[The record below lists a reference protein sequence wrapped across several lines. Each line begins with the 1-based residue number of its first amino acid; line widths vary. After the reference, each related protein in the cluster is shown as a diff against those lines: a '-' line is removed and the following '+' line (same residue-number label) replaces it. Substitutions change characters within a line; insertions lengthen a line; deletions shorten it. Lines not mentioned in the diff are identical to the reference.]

1 MDKKTAPPL
10 RFDIGGMRCAAC
22 SARIER
28 VLGRADGIAKVSV
41 NLAAATALVWPVP
54 GQEEAVAGIVPECA
68 AKLGFSAAQV
78 AEDEN
83 SDAREAFAA
92 SEIKARE
99 DARRALTRLCC
110 MAIFAV
116 PLFVLSM
123 GHMLGLALPARL
135 DPHHAPAAFMLVQL
149 VLTLPVVWL
158 GRHFYLT
165 GFAALVHRAPTM
177 DSLVALSTGAAF
189 LFSLVNT
196 AGGLFGQDAG
206 ARAMNLYYES
216 GTVLLTMIEFG
227 RFLEMAARRKAADA
241 IGALIRLAPDTALR
255 LDPDDAGAPP
265 VEIAAHEVRAGDML
279 LVRPGSRIPV
289 DGVVLAGRS
298 AIDFSLLTG
307 ESVPVSVAPEDKL
320 AGGGVNGAG
329 VLTMR
334 AEKVGGQTQ
343 LAHIIRLVRK
353 AQGSKAP
360 IARLAD
366 RASYYFVPFV
376 MLFALLAALA
386 WLVFSNEPYS
396 TAFTVFVAVL
406 VMACPCA
413 MGLATPMSIM
423 VGTGRGAQIG
433 ILIKNGAVLETA
445 CRVTVLAVDKTGTLT
460 MGRPALVGFYPP
472 DNAAFAADGI
482 SENVCLALA
491 AALEGR
497 SEHPLAL
504 ALVNAARRRECPPG
518 CVKNAEVFPGF
529 GIHGTVVLNGRA
541 YMTAVGS
548 TAFMSGRAV
557 SLPGSAAGLL
567 ARMAE
572 AGQTPLVL
580 ALGQGGQGTNLRFAG
595 IFALEDT
602 LRPESAFVVQKLR
615 DMGVRVLML
624 TGDNEHTA
632 RAVAAKAGVDEI
644 MAGILPDGKAAIVRR
659 LQAEGEIVGMVGDGV
674 NDAPA
679 LAAAHVGMALGT
691 GTDVSAEAGD
701 IVLMRGG
708 IGAVLSAVALSRAVM
723 WNIKENLCWAFGY
736 NILGLPVAAGLLHVF
751 GGPMLSPMLAG
762 TAMALSSFSVV
773 MNALRLRFFRSSV

>member
-1 MDKKTAPPL
+1 MDEKTAPPL
-10 RFDIGGMRCAAC
+10 RFDVGGMRCAAC

-54 GQEEAVAGIVPECA
+54 GQEEAVAGMVPERV
-68 AKLGFSAAQV
+68 AKLGFSAAQL
-78 AEDEN
+78 AEDE
-83 SDAREAFAA
+83 DFGAREAFAA
-92 SEIKARE
+92 SGAKTRE
-99 DARRALTRLCC
+99 EAWRALTRLCC
-110 MAIFAV
+110 MAVFAV

-123 GHMLGLALPARL
+123 GHMLGLALPTRL
-135 DPHHAPAAFMLVQL
+135 DPHHAPEAFMLVQL
-149 VLTLPVVWL
+149 VLSLPVVWL

-165 GFAALVHRAPTM
+165 GFAALARRAPTM
-177 DSLVALSTGAAF
+177 DSLVALGTGAAF

-196 AGGLFGQDAG
+196 AAGLFGQDAG

-227 RFLEMAARRKAADA
+227 RFLETAARRKAADA
-241 IGALIRLAPDTALR
+241 IDTLMRLAPDTALR

-279 LVRPGSRIPV
+279 LVRPGKRIPV

-298 AIDFSLLTG
+298 AVDFSLLTG

-320 AGGGVNGAG
+320 AGGGVNGDG

-343 LAHIIRLVRK
+343 LARIIRLVRE

-396 TAFTVFVAVL
+396 TACTVFVAVL

-433 ILIKNGAVLETA
+433 ILIKNGAALETA

-460 MGRPALVGFYPP
+460 MGRPALVGFYPA
-472 DNAAFAADGI
+472 DDAAFAVDGI

-504 ALVNAARRRECPPG
+504 ALVNAAGGRECPPG
-518 CVKNAEVFPGF
+518 CVENAEVFPGL
-529 GIHGTVVLNGRA
+529 GIQGTVVLNGRA

-557 SLPGSAAGLL
+557 PLPESAAGLL
-567 ARMAE
+567 ARVAE

-580 ALGQGGQGTNLRFAG
+580 ALGQGGQESDLRFTG
-595 IFALEDT
+595 IFALEDP

-615 DMGVRVLML
+615 GMGVRVLML
-624 TGDNEHTA
+624 TGDNERTA

-644 MAGILPDGKAAIVRR
+644 MAGLLPDGKAAIVRR
-659 LQAEGEIVGMVGDGV
+659 LHAEGEIVGMVGDGV

-708 IGAVLSAVALSRAVM
+708 IGGVLSAIALSRAVM
-723 WNIKENLCWAFGY
+723 RNIRENLCWAFGY

-762 TAMALSSFSVV
+762 MAMALSSFSVV